1 MLNKP
6 AGVVS
11 ATEDRKERTV
21 LDLLGGEKA
30 GGLFPV
36 GRLDKDTEG
45 LLLITNDGA
54 LAHRLLHPGKH
65 VDKTYYAK
73 LAGEVTPDM
82 VRAFAQGLSIGDEK
96 PTLPARLVV
105 LESGAVSTVEITICE
120 GRFHQIK
127 RMAKAVGTEVLYL
140 KRLAMGPLRLD
151 RTLPAGS
158 TGRCPRRKK
167 SSFFAENMPA
177 GAVFRWTRKEKCI
190 IIFLTPGRRSAVLG
204 QGRRNIQMGIFKRI
218 WNWLCSLFG
227 GGKKKEAAELERC
240 VRTMQEALGNMKA
253 QTEAVVAAQE
263 KRRREIARC
272 EEEIAKMGRYAEKAV
287 REDRDSEA
295 RFFLEKKAGL
305 EKRLAGLTKQRD
317 MAAGYTYRTGPGR
330 APVPK
335 GREPAARDHG
345 PQGRRKGQDG
355 GRGTGR
361 SHEPSKQRPGRL
373 LSAFDGGRC
382 AGGPR

>member
-1 MLNKP
+1 
-6 AGVVS
+6 
-11 ATEDRKERTV
+11 
-21 LDLLGGEKA
+21 
-30 GGLFPV
+30 
-36 GRLDKDTEG
+36 
-45 LLLITNDGA
+45 
-54 LAHRLLHPGKH
+54 
-65 VDKTYYAK
+65 
-73 LAGEVTPDM
+73 
-82 VRAFAQGLSIGDEK
+82 
-96 PTLPARLVV
+96 
-105 LESGAVSTVEITICE
+105 
-120 GRFHQIK
+120 
-127 RMAKAVGTEVLYL
+127 
-140 KRLAMGPLRLD
+140 
-151 RTLPAGS
+151 
-158 TGRCPRRKK
+158 
-167 SSFFAENMPA
+167 
-177 GAVFRWTRKEKCI
+177 
-190 IIFLTPGRRSAVLG
+190 
-204 QGRRNIQMGIFKRI
+204 MGIFKRI

-317 MAAGYTYRTGPGR
+317 MAAGYTSQAERLYQ
-330 APVPK
+330 K
-335 GREPAARDHG
+335 ARDHG